1 MTVKVLNDK
10 TLLVIKSSK
19 KLEDITFLQEF
30 SPAALCITD
39 EDGEPRFSVGV
50 AKFGDGRLNKV
61 GAEFAPIPDS
71 NGLAKITIALPA
83 CEDVKDYIADHYGQA
98 IASLKLIDADLGMYL
113 GTAQQRRQEVKN
125 MIDIVD

>member
-19 KLEDITFLQEF
+19 KLEDIEFLQNF

-39 EDGEPRFSVGV
+39 EDGEPRFSVGI
-50 AKFGDGRLNKV
+50 AKSGDGRLNNI
-61 GAEFAPIPDS
+61 GAEFAPVADS

-83 CEDVKDYIADHYGQA
+83 CDDVKDYIADNYGQA
-98 IASLKLIDADLGMYL
+98 IANLKVIETNLGTYL

-125 MIDIVD
+125 MIDIVE

>member
-19 KLEDITFLQEF
+19 RLEDIQFLQKF
-30 SPAALCITD
+30 SSAALCIAD
-39 EDGEPRFSVGV
+39 EDGEPRFTVGV
-50 AKFGDGRLNKV
+50 AKSGDGRLNNV

-71 NGLAKITIALPA
+71 NGLAKITVTLPA
-83 CEDVKDYIADHYGQA
+83 CDDVKEYIADNYGQA
-98 IASLKLIDADLGMYL
+98 IANLKLIDADLGMYL

>member
-19 KLEDITFLQEF
+19 KLEDIEFLQKF

-39 EDGEPRFSVGV
+39 EDGEPRFSVGI
-50 AKFGDGRLNKV
+50 AKSGDGRLNNI
-61 GAEFAPIPDS
+61 GAEFAPVADS

-83 CEDVKDYIADHYGQA
+83 CDDVKDYIADNYGQA
-98 IASLKLIDADLGMYL
+98 IANLKVIEADLGAYL

-125 MIDIVD
+125 MIDIVE